1 MEILHTSIDIA
12 PVYLAIGGF
21 ILGAICLMVLIAT
34 FGSGF
39 AVVPHVGF
47 IVSLYIGLSYSTDV
61 RVTAIVHD
69 TTALASQEYTIIE
82 ELGDDTYVLE
92 RPYDSETDGPVL
104 KMDRH

>member
-12 PVYLAIGGF
+12 PVHMAVAGF
-21 ILGAICLMVLIAT
+21 VLGAICLIALIAT
-34 FGSGF
+34 FEDGF
-39 AVVPHVGF
+39 AVIPLAGF

-92 RPYDSETDGPVL
+92 RPYDSETDGPAL
-104 KMDRH
+104 KMNRH